1 MVSFV
6 IMFICNLLIPLTMLL
21 AGCWMLKCPPK
32 EINGL
37 IGYRTGMSQKNK
49 DTWAFAHQ
57 VCGRLWTRV
66 GAVLLLA
73 TILVQLPFAR
83 SGEDAMG
90 VVTMILEA
98 VQLVVLLGSIL
109 PVELALKRTFDKNGN
124 RR

>member
-73 TILVQLPFAR
+73 TILVQLPFAG
-83 SGEDAMG
+83 SGEDTMG

-98 VQLVVLLGSIL
+98 AQLVVLLSSIL
-109 PVELALKRTFDKNGN
+109 PVELALKRTFDENGN